1 MGPLRGPIIRSYVFW
16 RYMIF
21 RQMQICELPFMLN
34 VESGNYD
41 VAINDDVISIHISN
55 EMYAA
60 SKQGSTTPFML

>member
-1 MGPLRGPIIRSYVFW
+1 
-16 RYMIF
+16 
-21 RQMQICELPFMLN
+21 MQICELPFMLN